1 MEDEEFTLVL
11 GNLVS
16 YSFKKYKSKSV
27 RVWIEEATQW
37 CDLRTINMIF
47 IHGKKQT

>member
-16 YSFKKYKSKSV
+16 YSFKN
-27 RVWIEEATQW
+27 TNQ
-37 CDLRTINMIF
+37 NP
-47 IHGKKQT
+47 